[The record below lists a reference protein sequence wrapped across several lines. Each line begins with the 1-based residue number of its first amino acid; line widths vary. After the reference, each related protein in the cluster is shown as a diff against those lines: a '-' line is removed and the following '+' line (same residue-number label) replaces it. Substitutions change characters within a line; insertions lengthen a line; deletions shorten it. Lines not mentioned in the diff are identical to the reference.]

1 MQNVEKFEQ
10 VRHVEFDSE
19 CYGYVWRQTHSLP
32 MWISQIW
39 IENHT
44 SQCNSYYVDQIE
56 FIWYI
61 ITKSQSE
68 LSIQ

>member
-32 MWISQIW
+32 M
-39 IENHT
+39 
-44 SQCNSYYVDQIE
+44 
-56 FIWYI
+56 
-61 ITKSQSE
+61 
-68 LSIQ
+68 